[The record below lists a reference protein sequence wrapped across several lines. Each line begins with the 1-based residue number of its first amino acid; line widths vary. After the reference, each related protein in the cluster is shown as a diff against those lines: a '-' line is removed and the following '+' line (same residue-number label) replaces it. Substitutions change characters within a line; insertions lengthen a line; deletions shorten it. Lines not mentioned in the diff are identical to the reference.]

1 MCKLIL
7 TDTYYVHMLLN
18 TNYFFQEKKVKKI
31 YLALAASP
39 LPIGIIKHY
48 MRPTNTAPR
57 LISEGNYTNW
67 NALQRLL
74 DSLEMK

>member
-1 MCKLIL
+1 
-7 TDTYYVHMLLN
+7 
-18 TNYFFQEKKVKKI
+18 VKKI

-57 LISEGNYTNW
+57 LISEGNYANW
-67 NALQRLL
+67 NALQRLPKNL
-74 DSLEMK
+74 KMK